1 MIKNKP
7 VNIFEDGLES
17 RNFISVKDITK
28 GVIRL
33 QRYIEGTMEVST
45 KSILLLIFKLE
56 ISANNKADIL
66 KARRILNSK
75 PP

>member
-33 QRYIEGTMEVST
+33 QRYIEGTMEGST

>member
-66 KARRILNSK
+66 KARRILNSN